1 MDANLHHQTFLL
13 HEAEVTRELE
23 LRRRAA
29 ERADRERPAPGAPA
43 RDVPDLAHHGARR
56 WARALAPGALR
67 RRFAAPA
74 GDRRRP
80 A

>member
-1 MDANLHHQTFLL
+1 MDADLYHQTFLL
-13 HEAEVTRELE
+13 REAEVTRELE

-29 ERADRERPAPGAPA
+29 ERADRERPAHGTPA
-43 RDVPDLAHHGARR
+43 RDVPELARHDARR

-74 GDRRRP
+74 DDRRRT